1 MSCIE
6 RNGFMLADS
15 HAHLEMND
23 FDSDRDDAIR
33 RAESAGV
40 NLIITVGTT
49 LDECSK
55 AVSIATTNKNV
66 YAAIGIHPHEVK
78 DIDAKTYEKL
88 KQLSTAD
95 KVVAFGEIGL
105 DFFRNHSPRDV
116 QVKRFREQLEL
127 ASDLGLPIIIHDRD
141 AHTDT
146 LKMLEGWK
154 GRQRG
159 VVHCFSGD
167 YRMAAKCL
175 DMGFFISIPGA
186 VTFGKSEKLQEVV
199 RHIPIT
205 GILVETDAPY
215 LTPHPHRGKR
225 NEPAYVI
232 HTARK
237 IAEIKGVSLE
247 ELAGVTYQNTK
258 SLFGIQ

>member
-1 MSCIE
+1 MMI
-6 RNGFMLADS
+6 ADS

-23 FDSDRDDAIR
+23 FDCDRKEVIR
-33 RAESAGV
+33 KAEGTGV

-49 LDECSK
+49 LGDCRK
-55 AVSIATTNKNV
+55 AISIAKEFKNV

-78 DIDAKTYEKL
+78 DIDQNTYGTLKKL
-88 KQLSTAD
+88 AAMD

-105 DFFRNHSPRDV
+105 DFFRNLSPRDV
-116 QVKRFREQLEL
+116 QIRRFGEQLEL
-127 ASDLGLPIIIHDRD
+127 AGEIGLPIIIHDRD
-141 AHTDT
+141 AHQETVT
-146 LKMLEGWK
+146 MLKDWK
-154 GRQRG
+154 GKSKG

-167 YRMAAKCL
+167 YRMAEKCI

-199 RHIPIT
+199 MRTPLT
-205 GILVETDAPY
+205 SILLETDAPY

-237 IAEIKGVSLE
+237 VAELKGISLE

-258 SLFGIQ
+258 DVFGIV